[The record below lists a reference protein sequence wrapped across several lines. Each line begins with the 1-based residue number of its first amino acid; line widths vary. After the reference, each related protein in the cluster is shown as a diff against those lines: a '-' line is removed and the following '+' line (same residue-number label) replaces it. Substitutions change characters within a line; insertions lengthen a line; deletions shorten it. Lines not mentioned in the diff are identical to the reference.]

1 MRIHS
6 AALAALTVL
15 SVANPVSAQVRN
27 QSRRDLRAPDVSV
40 WIDRFTYRP
49 GQRIRTF
56 FQSDEGAFVTVVRV
70 STSGDVSVLYPR
82 RPSLQQAYRID
93 ALADDEV
100 PYASDLP
107 FFVNEPEGVG
117 FVFAIAS
124 NYPFDYRS
132 ISNRDRWNT
141 WQFSSSAYSGRYG
154 MRSYPDPYETIGR
167 FIDQTLPQQADYS
180 TDYIQYQVISDVY
193 RPRRLANYD
202 DVYQRC
208 LSAYIGRADYYCL
221 QYAGYGYP
229 FYGQRFIARNPAT
242 PATPPTTPGKN
253 LPRLP
258 GRIHPEPPSG
268 GDGIE
273 KSTKPLPSPAN
284 SEVERANA
292 QRAWWNAQK
301 RDGDRGNPSVR
312 DRALRTD
319 PQTPLPEVYRSLPSA
334 PRVETRPPQNSERGS
349 QPQYEQPLERRAAP
363 REMPVPQQMRPE
375 PMSGGKYETPRP
387 PQPEVFRSEPMH
399 VAPSPPPAP
408 APQQHSAPVAAPPSA
423 PSSPP
428 SAPSAPISRPAEKT
442 AKDQ

>member
-1 MRIHS
+1 MRIQS
-6 AALAALTVL
+6 AALAALTLL
-15 SVANPVSAQVRN
+15 SATNPLSAQARN

-82 RPSLQQAYRID
+82 KPSLQQAYRID
-93 ALADDEV
+93 ALTDDEV
-100 PYASDLP
+100 PYARELP

-124 NYPFDYRS
+124 NFPFDYRNV
-132 ISNRDRWNT
+132 SNRDRWNT
-141 WQFSSSAYSGRYG
+141 WQFSSVDAARYG
-154 MRSYPDPYETIGR
+154 MRAYPDPYDAIGR

-193 RPRRLANYD
+193 RPHRLANYD
-202 DVYQRC
+202 NIYQEC

-242 PATPPTTPGKN
+242 PAPTPTPSKH

-258 GRIHPEPPSG
+258 GKIHPEPPVS

-273 KSTKPLPSPAN
+273 KGTKPQPSPSN
-284 SEVERANA
+284 SDVQRAIA
-292 QRAWWNAQK
+292 QRAWWNAQRK
-301 RDGDRGNPSVR
+301 EGDRGNMNINE
-312 DRALRTD
+312 RALRTE
-319 PQTPLPEVYRSLPSA
+319 PQTPLPEVYRGRRGAQTGFPPSY
-334 PRVETRPPQNSERGS
+334 PS
-349 QPQYEQPLERRAAP
+349 QPVYNTPPVRNAEPREP
-363 REMPVPQQMRPE
+363 REMPAPKQMRPE
-375 PMSGGKYETPRP
+375 PVSGGKYETPR
-387 PQPEVFRSEPMH
+387 QAPEVIRAEPMR
-399 VAPSPPPAP
+399 VAPAPPPSAP

-428 SAPSAPISRPAEKT
+428 SAPSAPVSRPAEKT
-442 AKDQ
+442 TKDQ